1 MNSAMLRFTELFMD
15 YKEKGMRVY
24 EEPRLQQLATGIW
37 QVSVRFPEEIRK
49 NPDHRKRVS
58 TKTKDK
64 KLISSVQGVGQK
76 MTERI
81 FLEFKSALTHSNIF
95 EEGNLENSIER
106 KEFTSIIDDINLT
119 LHSLNYSKKDIKR
132 IQPVLNK
139 YLLNNKNS
147 FQSKNNAIFEILL
160 KEAMSFLEKD
170 SSNLGR

>member
-1 MNSAMLRFTELFMD
+1 
-15 YKEKGMRVY
+15 
-24 EEPRLQQLATGIW
+24 
-37 QVSVRFPEEIRK
+37 
-49 NPDHRKRVS
+49 
-58 TKTKDK
+58 
-64 KLISSVQGVGQK
+64 VGQK